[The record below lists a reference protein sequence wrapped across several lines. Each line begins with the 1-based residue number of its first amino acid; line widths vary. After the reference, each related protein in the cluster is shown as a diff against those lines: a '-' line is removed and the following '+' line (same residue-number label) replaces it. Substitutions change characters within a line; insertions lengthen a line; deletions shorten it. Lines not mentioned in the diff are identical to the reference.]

1 MPTNT
6 LLELSGIDLGDYA
19 VRGLQLEIAP
29 IEPGDLERDING
41 GLHDLTLTAF
51 RKYQLTI
58 TCTDQ
63 EAPELTD
70 VWRGKPVTV
79 TCLPRALMGVSSG
92 DTAEI
97 SAGAVLSGRRLVE
110 CAERMGAPDLLATQ
124 PAGGLAWRRRCNSIS
139 RGPIRGRRT
148 TR

>member
-1 MPTNT
+1 MPVNT

-19 VRGLQLEIAP
+19 VRGLQLELAP

-51 RKYQLTI
+51 RKYRLTI
-58 TCTDQ
+58 SCTDQ

-92 DTAEI
+92 DTGETPLVMSCLVDQWSNAPSEWAHQT
-97 SAGAVLSGRRLVE
+97 SWQLVLLEV
-110 CAERMGAPDLLATQ
+110 
-124 PAGGLAWRRRCNSIS
+124 
-139 RGPIRGRRT
+139 
-148 TR
+148 